1 MWPSGKAQDLGP
13 TVTGFDPHL
22 GTPAVI
28 IKYKVRAHYEYQKAM
43 VSSPLVFKKKGRV
56 LLCREVSP
64 VWMRIRLRFQQK
76 QRVKEERVK
85 KISISLGKS
94 SEPQVG
100 LEPAFLKEVK
110 VKKTYKFRSAKV
122 PSPRWDWNL
131 RRSQSC
137 VNMMVFMQF

>member
-13 TVTGFDPHL
+13 TVSGFDPHR

-28 IKYKVRAHYEYQKAM
+28 IKYKFRAHYEYQRAM

-76 QRVKEERVK
+76 QRVNEERVK

-110 VKKTYKFRSAKV
+110 VKKLINFGRQKFRAPGGTGTCV
-122 PSPRWDWNL
+122 D
-131 RRSQSC
+131 RR
-137 VNMMVFMQF
+137 VA